1 MDLLIEAFVFLF
13 AAVVAVPIAKRLGLG
28 SVLGYLIAGIVIAPL
43 LAYINTDTEQLL
55 HFAEF
60 GVVMMLFLVG
70 LELEPNQLWRMRH
83 QLLGLGGLQVGLTA
97 LIITGAGIAFG
108 LPWQT
113 ALAVGLIVAPSSTAI
128 VVQTLN
134 ERGLMKT
141 TGGRASFSVL
151 LFQDIAIIPILAV
164 LPLLAVAQGGG
175 GASGDDG
182 GHGAPAMSLVDGL
195 SGPAAALVTL
205 GAILAV
211 LLIGRYLV
219 NPLFRGIARAN
230 VREIFTAA
238 ALLLVIGIA
247 VLMGLVGV
255 SAALGTFIA
264 GVVLASSEYR
274 HELEADIEPFK
285 GLLLGLFFITVGA
298 GIDFGVFLSAPVIV
312 LGLIVGVMLV
322 KAAVLYAIS
331 VLFKVKGHHGLLMTL
346 GLMQAGEFGFVLLSV
361 AKANQVLPPYLLQY
375 INLVVAISM
384 VITPLLFILFE
395 RIAAK
400 ASIDEEA
407 KAHDEID
414 EEGEIIIAGQGRFGQ
429 IVNRLLISQGKKAV
443 VLDHRSEQI
452 ELLKP
457 FGFKGYFGDP
467 TRPDL
472 LHAAGI
478 ERAKI
483 LVVAI
488 DEPEKAV
495 TLTKMARAANPD
507 IHIIARAYGRTDV
520 YRLYQAGA
528 NDIVREMFDSSVR
541 AARYTLQALGTDKP
555 RAHKIA
561 QAFVTQDR
569 YMLRELASLW
579 DPDLPAGTNKPFI
592 EKTRALNSEIG
603 AAMEGIMAEDYE
615 DNGEANDENVRD

>member
-1 MDLLIEAFVFLF
+1 MNLLIEAFIFLF

-70 LELEPNQLWRMRH
+70 LELEPNQLWRMRN
-83 QLLGLGGLQVGLTA
+83 QLLGLGGLQIGLTA
-97 LIITGAGIAFG
+97 LIITGAGMAFG

-113 ALAVGLIVAPSSTAI
+113 ALAVSLIVAPSSTAI

-151 LFQDIAIIPILAV
+151 LFQDIAIIPILAI

-175 GASGDDG
+175 GASGDD

-205 GAILAV
+205 GAILTV

-238 ALLLVIGIA
+238 ALMLVIGIA

-298 GIDFGVFLSAPVIV
+298 GIDFGVFLSAPLIV
-312 LGLIVGVMLV
+312 LGLIIGVMLI

-331 VLFKVKGHHGLLMTL
+331 VLFKIKGHHGLLMTL

-361 AKANQVLPPYLLQY
+361 AKANDVLPHYLVQY
-375 INLVVAISM
+375 MNLVVAISM
-384 VITPLLFILFE
+384 VLTPLLFILYE

-400 ASIDEEA
+400 TSIEEEA

-429 IVNRLLISQGKKAV
+429 VVNRVLISQGKKAV

-495 TLTKMARAANPD
+495 TLTKMARAANPN

-520 YRLYQAGA
+520 YRLYRAGA
-528 NDIVREMFDSSVR
+528 NDIVREMFDSAIR
-541 AARYTLQALGTDKP
+541 AARYSLQALGTDKQ
-555 RAHKIA
+555 RAHRIT
-561 QAFVTQDR
+561 QAFVTHDR
-569 YMLRELASLW
+569 FMLRELASLW
-579 DPDLPAGTNKPFI
+579 DPDLPAGANKPFI
-592 EKTRALNSEIG
+592 EKARMLNSEIG
-603 AAMEGIMAEDYE
+603 AAMEGIMAEDDY
-615 DNGEANDENVRD
+615 DDEKTVD